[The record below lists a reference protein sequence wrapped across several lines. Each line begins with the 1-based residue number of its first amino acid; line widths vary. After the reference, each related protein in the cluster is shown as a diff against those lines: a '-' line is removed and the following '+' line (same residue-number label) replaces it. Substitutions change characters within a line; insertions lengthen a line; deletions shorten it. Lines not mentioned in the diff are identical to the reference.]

1 MPSCADDALGRFDL
15 SRAKLV
21 VILTLMGPC
30 TEPIADRAMRRGR
43 SPRCLLRRC
52 RILRSVSHFSDFEL
66 DAIYGGR
73 EDLSDIG
80 MGEVEKSSLTQ
91 LELGKRRIAV
101 GVGSRWRT
109 RCLLCTRGVR
119 CADRPRP
126 LRVEGGR
133 QST

>member
-1 MPSCADDALGRFDL
+1 MQPL
-15 SRAKLV
+15 SG
-21 VILTLMGPC
+21 M
-30 TEPIADRAMRRGR
+30 
-43 SPRCLLRRC
+43 
-52 RILRSVSHFSDFEL
+52 SHFSDFEL

-80 MGEVEKSSLTQ
+80 MREKTSLTQ
-91 LELGKRRIAV
+91 LDLGRRRIAV
-101 GVGSRWRT
+101 RVGSRWRT

-119 CADRPRP
+119 RADRPRP